1 METRTTAD
9 HERPSRSRWR
19 TLNWWKI
26 GCIVSLVALEIAR
39 EIIVLMANQPMQV
52 GGAPF
57 VHQVGSTILAQGRWK
72 PLEGKDDL
80 VPAAVT
86 IECSVERKECI
97 QASTT
102 SLMDH
107 TFSTPS
113 ISRFPASFADNAVS
127 FTNDVPACVTY
138 TTRIDLKLQKV
149 ISVRERKPSTATAGA
164 NCDMIEERLELALGE
179 GWRAPDTGKNF
190 VPLVSGFLW
199 MLGLFD

>member
-1 METRTTAD
+1 
-9 HERPSRSRWR
+9 
-19 TLNWWKI
+19 
-26 GCIVSLVALEIAR
+26 
-39 EIIVLMANQPMQV
+39 MQV

-86 IECSVERKECI
+86 IECSVDRKECI
-97 QASTT
+97 QASSS

-113 ISRFPASFADNAVS
+113 ISRFSASFVDDAVT

-149 ISVRERKPSTATAGA
+149 ISVRERKPNTATTGI
-164 NCDMIEERLELALGE
+164 NCDLMKQRLELTLGE
-179 GWRAPDTGKNF
+179 GWRPPDTGKHF

-199 MLGLFD
+199 ARRLFD